1 MAHPKIVNL
10 PTAGFAGRPLSG
22 PESRKS
28 GLISL
33 LLAKIALYSA
43 LSHTET
49 WLSKAVRWQPG
60 REGSFAHTF
69 PEEPTGELNYGVT

>member
-1 MAHPKIVNL
+1 LRQNGLKM
-10 PTAGFAGRPLSG
+10 
-22 PESRKS
+22 
-28 GLISL
+28 GLIFL

-43 LSHTET
+43 PSHTET

-69 PEEPTGELNYGVT
+69 PEEPTGELNYVAT